1 MVMWYWSADN
11 LIWQV
16 SIDHNM
22 MSYIKKNK
30 VNQGCTSLSTYYLE
44 DGRHLVRLHRRHH
57 RRCAYA
63 PTSNTA
69 SHDNHEKI
77 NSWVS
82 FSFLYEYGALL
93 GVPAAGAPLQRFW
106 NLNVLTQL
114 EIVKS
119 KSVCSMINIL
129 WSYWYSSEDFYS
141 YIPFLDE
148 KTCTTQF
155 LIEQYGTCDVV

>member
-1 MVMWYWSADN
+1 MVTWYWSADD
-11 LIWQV
+11 LIRQV
-16 SIDHNM
+16 SIDHNIS
-22 MSYIKKNK
+22 SYIKKVQVK
-30 VNQGCTSLSTYYLE
+30 PRLHVSVNPSFG
-44 DGRHLVRLHRRHH
+44 GWPPWLHRR
-57 RRCAYA
+57 RRRAYA

-69 SHDNHEKI
+69 NGDNHEKI